1 MAGFSL
7 HAVCSEYPRDT
18 PADVC
23 PKCKGILF
31 AVYDLAALAGRVSRK
46 NFESRPP
53 ALLERWAELMP
64 VTDRTVFR
72 RVSLGETQTPLLE
85 IDRLQQAV
93 GMPRLALK
101 MDATYPR
108 AH

>member
-1 MAGFSL
+1 MSTWLGFRCTQ
-7 HAVCSEYPRDT
+7 CSQEYPRDT

-31 AVYDLAALAGRVSRK
+31 ALYDLAALAGRVSRK
-46 NFESRPP
+46 EFESRPP

-64 VTDRTVFR
+64 VTDRTVFG

-85 IDRLQQAV
+85 VDRLQQAV
-93 GMPRLALK
+93 GMPRRALRRG
-101 MDATYPR
+101 A
-108 AH
+108 